1 MSATKSW
8 SIGDV
13 LTAADL
19 NSNFTKLPLAVSGFT
34 GTGPSTAIAAGSS
47 ATVAIAFPTSRFT
60 LAPIVSMSTSA
71 AYITPVV
78 NAITSGTVTVAM
90 VNNGGVSQ
98 GASTITVY
106 GIAIQMTSGTAAG

>member
-34 GTGPSTAIAAGSS
+34 GAYSAGAIAAAGS
-47 ATVAIAFPTSRFT
+47 ATLAIAFPASRFT
-60 LAPIVSMSTSA
+60 VAPICTLSTSA
-71 AYITPVV
+71 AVITPVV
-78 NAITSGTVTVAM
+78 NAVTSGTVTVAL
-90 VNNGGVSQ
+90 VNNGGVNS
-98 GASTITVY
+98 AATFTVY
-106 GIAIQMTSGTAAG
+106 GVAVQMTSGTAAG